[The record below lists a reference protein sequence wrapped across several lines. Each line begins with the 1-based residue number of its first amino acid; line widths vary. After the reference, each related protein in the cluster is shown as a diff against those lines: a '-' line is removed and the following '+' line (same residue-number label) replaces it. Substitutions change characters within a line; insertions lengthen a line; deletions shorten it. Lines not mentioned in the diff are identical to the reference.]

1 MKIFV
6 IFISLLIISGYLFFV
21 YKFLEHNEKYHKFQ
35 VYNNPNAAHVD
46 FQTFHS
52 WYSSNPQRYRLYAYC
67 FSVDTST
74 PFCSDREMVY
84 FTTYKE
90 WIKYSKFFAV
100 YGMQNS
106 ETNSQKSLSKI
117 LKIIQPE
124 IDKYGMDT
132 FTGSDK

>member
-6 IFISLLIISGYLFFV
+6 IFISLLIIPGYLFFV
-21 YKFLEHNEKYHKFQ
+21 YKFLERNEKYHKFQ

-52 WYSSNPQRYRLYAYC
+52 WYSSNPQRYKLYAYC

-74 PFCSDREMVY
+74 SLSSDREMVY

-90 WIKYSKFFAV
+90 WVKYSKFFAV

-106 ETNSQKSLSKI
+106 EANSQKSLSKI
-117 LKIIQPE
+117 LKIIQSE